1 MLGVWMLR
9 AALAALRAWLNQ
21 PVAQCL
27 PLLDEA
33 IAYGLLDRVAKPASS
48 DSCTAATVRVEL
60 REGCLY
66 VKVTNDGRGG
76 ADADGPGM
84 QGLADRIAALGGRF
98 DLRSPPG
105 EGTTMTAR
113 LPHI

>member
-1 MLGVWMLR
+1 
-9 AALAALRAWLNQ
+9 
-21 PVAQCL
+21 
-27 PLLDEA
+27 
-33 IAYGLLDRVAKPASS
+33 
-48 DSCTAATVRVEL
+48 
-60 REGCLY
+60 LY